1 MGGIGRRGV
10 LGGLGVLTAGATRA
24 YAAPGKPRVRVVTD
38 HGGFVLELEAQ
49 RAPLTVANF
58 LHYVDA
64 QKFDGASFF
73 RRTLTPGA
81 PADGTLVAA
90 PPPKSHPFP
99 PIAHESTTQTGLRH
113 LDGTISLG
121 RFQPGTATDNVF
133 ICLGAQPA
141 FDADP
146 HAKGDNLGYAAF
158 GRVVEGMAAVRR
170 IHGLPANGRSP
181 FVSQQGE
188 WLTHPVVIA
197 SMRRVG

>member
-1 MGGIGRRGV
+1 MGAVRRRGV
-10 LGGLGVLTAGATRA
+10 IGGLLGAA
-24 YAAPGKPRVRVVTD
+24 ALSDHAFAAPAKPRVRVATD

-158 GRVVEGMAAVRR
+158 GRVAEGMAVVRR
-170 IHGLPANGRSP
+170 IHALPANGRSP
-181 FVSQQGE
+181 FVSQKGE

-197 SMRRVG
+197 GMRRVG